1 MIIEYLNDYFK
12 KNEITQREI
21 EQKTG
26 ISQSKLSMTFTGQRK
41 LTAEELVLIAI
52 KFDLDLNKIKEL
64 HNNESSSSSF

>member
-26 ISQSKLSMTFTGQRK
+26 ISQSKLSMTFTRQRK

-64 HNNESSSSSF
+64 HNNESSSSF

>member
-26 ISQSKLSMTFTGQRK
+26 ISQSKLSMTFTRQRK